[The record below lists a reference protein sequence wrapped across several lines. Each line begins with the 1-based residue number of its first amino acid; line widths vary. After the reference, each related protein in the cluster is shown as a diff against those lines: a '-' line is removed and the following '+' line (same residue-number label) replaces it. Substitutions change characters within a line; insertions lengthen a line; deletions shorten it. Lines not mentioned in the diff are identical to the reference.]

1 MPQNLRISELT
12 DGGNVRVGDVFPA
25 NRGGQTLRM
34 LYSGGGLVFRN
45 PADEFVG
52 ATLAACRTAR
62 ITYFT
67 TTSTTAFQ
75 DFIANRFLAIVLN
88 PTNSTDNVFETY
100 TGSGSTYDDTMWV
113 ERTGTAQGIPGDVGA
128 QARFSVFGYIN
139 SATAPTVAP
148 TGGTFVQ
155 STDTLTLPT
164 SYTALPSTPAS
175 GSKTYVIEAVINP
188 VVDADTVT
196 LIWPVPAELPAYLA
210 AAFAEAA
217 QAASE
222 NAADR
227 AEQAAGQAVDIP
239 TGSPRGALVA
249 TSPTLPTVAV
259 ANNTVIAFGATEV
272 WTVEADAP
280 DGFEAGPTA
289 NNERLYLPDIHPA
302 GSNGIW
308 LVVEVDG
315 VDIAESFISHGGIQG
330 ATTADRRIIVPV
342 SVTADVLIRTGFWPR
357 ASTVASYIQITG
369 NNDTLP
375 ANTVVKIYLAVVRG
389 DPGSGPGGG
398 LTEAQA
404 NTLTSEALA
413 AAVTSNTETG
423 ITVTYNTSD
432 GTFDFVVNV
441 GVQEY
446 VGENPVHD
454 STNNR
459 ITIDI
464 RGLGSGDTLPS
475 LSRIISIFP
484 DPLGRQSDE
493 LSVVAHGVTLPLVD
507 RDGQTVSARQITP
520 GRLYEIF
527 YGLAVFFF
535 IQPVGLRPQDYLIRA
550 AISEDETFTEA
561 EILAGTESALDSDAL
576 TLPVYD
582 DYIGSVR
589 VTEPGSGYT
598 AAPAVVFSGGGGTG
612 AAATANVG
620 AASGVERIFVRDI
633 GFNYT
638 SNPTVVFS
646 GGGGTGAAATA
657 VIQSNGQLTDADV
670 TLTNAGSGYTS
681 APTISL
687 VGGGG
692 TAPRVVAFLE
702 PDAGEVTGIT
712 VTSRGSGYTSEP
724 DITIAGGG
732 GSGAEARATLG
743 EALFVGVGVPDD
755 TGDITAIINKTQNLL
770 SAFERIPGTTDVSAV
785 PYKFWRSSG
794 ALFTTSSGLSL
805 TIEQMQEFA

>member
-62 ITYFT
+62 STYFT

-113 ERTGTAQGIPGDVGA
+113 DRTGTAQGIPGDVGA

-139 SATAPTVAP
+139 TATAPTVAP

-164 SYTALPSTPAS
+164 GYTALPSTPAS

-217 QAASE
+217 QAAAE

-227 AEQAAGQAVDIP
+227 AEQAAGRAVDIP

-249 TSPTLPTVAV
+249 TSPTLPTA
-259 ANNTVIAFGATEV
+259 ATGFNTVIAFGAAEV

-330 ATTADRRIIVPV
+330 AATADRRIIVPV
-342 SVTADVLIRTGFWPR
+342 SVTADTLIRTGYWPR

-375 ANTVVKIYLAVVRG
+375 ANTVVKIYLSVVRG
-389 DPGSGPGGG
+389 DPGGGGPGGGG

-404 NTLTSEALA
+404 NALIATALT
-413 AAVTSNTETG
+413 AAVESNTETG

-432 GTFDFVVNV
+432 GTFDFVVTDA
-441 GVQEY
+441 G
-446 VGENPVHD
+446 
-454 STNNR
+454 
-459 ITIDI
+459 
-464 RGLGSGDTLPS
+464 
-475 LSRIISIFP
+475 
-484 DPLGRQSDE
+484 
-493 LSVVAHGVTLPLVD
+493 
-507 RDGQTVSARQITP
+507 GQTQAEVDARIV
-520 GRLYEIF
+520 
-527 YGLAVFFF
+527 A
-535 IQPVGLRPQDYLIRA
+535 
-550 AISEDETFTEA
+550 
-561 EILAGTESALDSDAL
+561 AL
-576 TLPVYD
+576 TAA
-582 DYIGSVR
+582 
-589 VTEPGSGYT
+589 VTGNTE
-598 AAPAVVFSGGGGTG
+598 
-612 AAATANVG
+612 
-620 AASGVERIFVRDI
+620 
-633 GFNYT
+633 
-638 SNPTVVFS
+638 
-646 GGGGTGAAATA
+646 
-657 VIQSNGQLTDADV
+657 
-670 TLTNAGSGYTS
+670 
-681 APTISL
+681 
-687 VGGGG
+687 
-692 TAPRVVAFLE
+692 
-702 PDAGEVTGIT
+702 TGIT
-712 VTSRGSGYTSEP
+712 VTYASGKLNFVVT
-724 DITIAGGG
+724 GGG
-732 GSGAEARATLG
+732 GGGGLTQAQVNTLIADALTAAVTGNTETGITVTYDDADGTFDFVVPATGRTAAQVDASITAAFVAAVTGNTETRINVEYDPDDGTLDFVVDDPPGLTEAEVDTRITNAFAAAVTNNTETGIVVTYNSGDGTYD
-743 EALFVGVGVPDD
+743 FVVSGMTPGPPSDDIYFGTSGNDTPSGSELTVAAVNGVGTIRRHTLAKGISCWRAWRRKMTLLPYCFRSDQLKHEPNRSLYEILWDGD
-755 TGDITAIINKTQNLL
+755 TD
-770 SAFERIPGTTDVSAV
+770 R
-785 PYKFWRSSG
+785 
-794 ALFTTSSGLSL
+794 
-805 TIEQMQEFA
+805 